1 MSLPSILPLE
11 DEHLRE
17 YCEFLHENMAQS
29 HRVEDW
35 VQAFKTRWIEDKPNN
50 GFIMRNKAGE
60 IVGGI
65 GAIYSQQI
73 VRGKPERFC
82 NITSWCVLDEY
93 RSGSMRLALALT
105 SQKGYHY
112 TDLTPTAVVASSLQ
126 FLKFK
131 PLDSDRTVL
140 FNLPWPKGETEILT
154 EPERLASRLSPDD
167 ARIYRHHRE
176 FPWLEHLAVGRSGEY
191 CYVIFKRGVLKRL
204 PTVEVLYL
212 GNPTLFLRH
221 YRALGNHF
229 LLRRGRPMTRVESRF
244 LPAKPLLSKTLSGYR
259 NKVYRSDAL
268 GPEDIANLYS
278 ELACL
283 DL

>member
-1 MSLPSILPLE
+1 MSLPTILPLG

-29 HRVEDW
+29 HAVEDW
-35 VQAFKTRWIEDKPNN
+35 IQAFKTRWIEEKPNN
-50 GFIMRNKAGE
+50 GFVMRNKAGE

-65 GAIYSQQI
+65 GAIYSEQTI
-73 VRGKPERFC
+73 RGKPERFC

-131 PLDSDRTVL
+131 PLNSDRTVL
-140 FNLPWPKGETEILT
+140 FNLPWPKIGAEILT
-154 EPERLASRLSPDD
+154 EPEQLAARLSPQD
-167 ARIYRHHRE
+167 ARVYHQHRE
-176 FPWLEHLAVGRSGEY
+176 FPWLEHVAVGRSGEY
-191 CYVIFKRGVLKRL
+191 CYAIFKKGSLRDL
-204 PTVEVLYL
+204 PTAEILHL
-212 GNPTLFLRH
+212 SDPALFLRH
-221 YRALGNHF
+221 CRALGSHF
-229 LLRRGRPMTRVESRF
+229 LLRLGRPLTRVESRF
-244 LPAKPLLSKTLSGYR
+244 LPATPLFSKTLSGYR
-259 NKVYRSDAL
+259 NKVYRSDTL
-268 GPEDIANLYS
+268 GPEDISNLYS
-278 ELACL
+278 ELVCL